1 MVQLTNISNSDY
13 LLLSFFVK
21 LIYSLWLL

>member
-13 LLLSFFVK
+13 LLLPFFVE
-21 LIYSLWLL
+21 LTYSL